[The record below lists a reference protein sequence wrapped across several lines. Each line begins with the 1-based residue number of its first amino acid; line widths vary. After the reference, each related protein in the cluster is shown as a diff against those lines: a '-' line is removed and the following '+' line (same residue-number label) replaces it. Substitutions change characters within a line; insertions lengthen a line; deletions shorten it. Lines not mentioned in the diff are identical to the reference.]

1 MIFEEIREVICEQL
15 EVEPEKVTLETTFEE
30 LGADSLDLFQ
40 VVIEIEDKYGIQLE
54 NAERI
59 KTVKDA
65 VDYVTE
71 VTNNILK
78 ALIGF
83 RKFNKIPDFTLY
95 FFEVLGRQSDE
106 R

>member
-1 MIFEEIREVICEQL
+1 MIFDEIKKVISEQL
-15 EVEPEKVTLETTFEE
+15 EVEEDKITMDTTFEE

-54 NAERI
+54 NAEKI

-71 VTNNILK
+71 ATK
-78 ALIGF
+78 
-83 RKFNKIPDFTLY
+83 
-95 FFEVLGRQSDE
+95 
-106 R
+106 

>member
-15 EVEPEKVTLETTFEE
+15 EVEPEKVTLETTFED

-71 VTNNILK
+71 VTNK
-78 ALIGF
+78 
-83 RKFNKIPDFTLY
+83 
-95 FFEVLGRQSDE
+95 
-106 R
+106 